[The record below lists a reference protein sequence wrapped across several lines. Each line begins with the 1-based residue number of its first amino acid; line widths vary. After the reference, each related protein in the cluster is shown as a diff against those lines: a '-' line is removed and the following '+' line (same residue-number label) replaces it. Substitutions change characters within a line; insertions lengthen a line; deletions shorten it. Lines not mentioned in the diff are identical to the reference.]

1 MKREAI
7 MQILRCNR
15 KPIAF
20 AVVMALTFFC
30 TVISPVQAALVT
42 TNEVINQSKS
52 DIAREKVNIF
62 LERADV
68 QQQMVAMGVN
78 PDMAKSRVASLT
90 DQEIMQ
96 LSDRID
102 QLPAGSGT
110 FETILIIGL
119 VFFLVLVVLDI
130 VGVTDVFPFIK

>member
-1 MKREAI
+1 MEAI
-7 MQILRCNR
+7 MQVLRFNR
-15 KPIAF
+15 RPVACL
-20 AVVMALTFFC
+20 VVMALIFFC
-30 TVISPVQAALVT
+30 TVFSPVQAALVT
-42 TNEVINQSKS
+42 TNEIIKQSEN
-52 DIAREKVNIF
+52 DIAREKVNLF

-78 PDMAKSRVASLT
+78 PDLAKIRVASLT

-102 QLPAGSGT
+102 QLPVGGGT
-110 FETILIIGL
+110 LETILVIGL

-130 VGVTDVFPFIK
+130 IGVTDIFSFINKK